1 MNPAREDTIA
11 ATGTAPGIGA
21 VAIVRVSGPR
31 ALDIGRRLS
40 GIEPRP
46 RYAELCTF
54 RAVSGEAIDE
64 GLLLFFPGPRSFT
77 GEDVVELQCHG
88 GRVVSDTLLAQAF
101 ALGARPAEPGE
112 FTLRAYLN
120 DKLDL
125 LQAEAVADLI
135 ASGSLQAARAALRSL
150 DGEFSAAVADVQ
162 AALTS
167 LRVRIEAW
175 LDFPD
180 EELPFDAAPQCITEI
195 DRLLSMLDALTGRA
209 RSGRALRDGLS
220 IAIAGP
226 PNAGKSSLLNRL
238 AGYDA
243 AIVTDIP
250 GTTRDPLRE
259 QLTLD
264 GLPVTVVDTAGLR
277 DTADP
282 IEREGVRRART
293 EVARADRVLWLA
305 DARAAAATSLHEAR
319 AALGDDVPFTVVM
332 NKVDLTAA
340 PPRTFVLAGVPFVSL
355 SALTGVGVDGL
366 VAHLKQI
373 AGLGAEVAGALSAR
387 RRHLDALARVRADLV
402 TARAEL
408 QGALELTAEH
418 LRRAQTALGE
428 LTGELTSDDLLGEI
442 FATFCIGK

>member
-1 MNPAREDTIA
+1 LNPPRDDTIA
-11 ATGTAPGIGA
+11 ALATAPGAAA
-21 VAIVRVSGPR
+21 VAIVRLSGPR
-31 ALDIGRRLS
+31 ALAIARELA

-46 RYAELCTF
+46 RHAELCAF
-54 RAVSGEAIDE
+54 RGASGEILDH
-64 GLLLFFPGPRSFT
+64 GLMLFFPAPHSYT

-88 GRVVSDTLLAQAF
+88 GRVVSDALLKRAH
-101 ALGARPAEPGE
+101 ALGARAAEAGE

-135 ASGSLQAARAALRSL
+135 ASGSSQAARAAQRSL
-150 DGEFSAAVADVQ
+150 DGEFSAAVAALQ
-162 AALTS
+162 AALTK

-175 LDFPD
+175 LDFPE
-180 EELPFDAAPQCITEI
+180 EELPFDAAPQCGAEI
-195 DRLLSMLDALTGRA
+195 DALLADLDRLTARA

-243 AIVTDIP
+243 AIVTEIP

-259 QLTLD
+259 HLVLD
-264 GLPVTVVDTAGLR
+264 DLPVTIVDTAGLR

-282 IEREGVRRART
+282 IEREGVRRTRV
-293 EVARADRVLWLA
+293 EVTRADRVLWVA
-305 DARAAAATSLHEAR
+305 DARAGLAAAAREAR
-319 AALGDDVPFTVVM
+319 AAVGPDSPCTLLL
-332 NKVDLTAA
+332 NKIDLTGELPA
-340 PPRTFVLAGVPFVSL
+340 TGVEGGL
-355 SALTGVGVDGL
+355 TTIRMSALTGAGVDL
-366 VAHLKQI
+366 LIAHLKDV
-373 AGLGAEVAGALSAR
+373 AGLGPEVAGAFSAR
-387 RRHLDALARVRADLV
+387 RRHLDALARVRTHLGA
-402 TARAEL
+402 ARAEL
-408 QGALELTAEH
+408 HGALELTAEH
-418 LRRAQTALGE
+418 LRRAQTGLGE